1 MTYLKSVNSQV
12 DPAGCY
18 WNHERMA
25 IYNQIANP
33 SQTNPK
39 EFGIRGGVCMRYGK
53 YQNNFKM
60 TFKLVLLLAC
70 LPTFCVKCHSFLLLL
85 DVYSETVQEYCD
97 KNGNNRSFSELDTA
111 KASCLTDGN
120 CIGLYDECGRGSSFF
135 HCSAPMAV
143 RPSSCG
149 SILYQQI
156 GTQIM
161 SI

>member
-1 MTYLKSVNSQV
+1 MTLQVVIGIMKEWPFITKLRIHLKLTQKNLELEAAYAWDMVNIKITLKWHSNWFY
-12 DPAGCY
+12 Y
-18 WNHERMA
+18 WH
-25 IYNQIANP
+25 
-33 SQTNPK
+33 
-39 EFGIRGGVCMRYGK
+39 VC
-53 YQNNFKM
+53 Q
-60 TFKLVLLLAC
+60 L
-70 LPTFCVKCHSFLLLL
+70 FCVKCHSFLLLL

-156 GTQIM
+156 GTQII
-161 SI
+161 SL